1 MHGLNTIIKLNQVE
15 QDFVDYILAT
25 PIKDVNLLDVWQE
38 WKKEKAKVKADEQLS
53 LYTNR

>member
-1 MHGLNTIIKLNQVE
+1 MHGLNTIVRLNQVE
-15 QDFVDYILAT
+15 QDFVDHILAT
-25 PIKDVNLLDVWQE
+25 PIKDINLLDVWQE